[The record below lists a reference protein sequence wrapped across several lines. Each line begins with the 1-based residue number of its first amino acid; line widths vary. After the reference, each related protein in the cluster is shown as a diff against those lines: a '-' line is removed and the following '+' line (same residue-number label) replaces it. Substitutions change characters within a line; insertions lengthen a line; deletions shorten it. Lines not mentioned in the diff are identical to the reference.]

1 MKNLMD
7 EYIDFTS
14 KKIKKYIKI
23 ILRTK
28 YDEEIVQEFLKTY
41 INSRYYNINEENSRA
56 FYLKITDSLTRKQES
71 LKTKVEK
78 DKLEIVDATKQIFTY
93 MLFFDNVRK
102 VENFK
107 NINSIRE
114 VIVQLL
120 SYCEQT
126 LGLKAQESIEN
137 SLYNE
142 ITSDLLDKDIYLD
155 NFETDDFLLNFE
167 KTVEYENVYY
177 TKLDYNIKVPS
188 IYSDEAIDKVF
199 NSGTV
204 AENKLVVEY
213 ELLSVV
219 TIRDI
224 LSGDFKDKYIAEFN
238 NSLFK
243 KTQKLDSIFTI
254 LNNQALQD
262 KIYITIT
269 YRDWQKNNS
278 LITGYMKEGFN
289 FVVELDDYF
298 KDVSELAQLA
308 VVFKYV
314 IVPSNIQVYKEV
326 IKQKTKYTN
335 LLEK

>member
-14 KKIKKYIKI
+14 KKIKKYMKI
-23 ILRTK
+23 ILRSK
-28 YDEEIVQEFLKTY
+28 YDDEVVQEFLKTY
-41 INSRYYNINEENSRA
+41 INSRYYNINEESSRA
-56 FYLKITDSLTRKQES
+56 FYLKITDSLNRKQES
-71 LKTKVEK
+71 LKTKVDK
-78 DKLEIVDATKQIFTY
+78 DKLEIIEPVKQIFTY

-107 NINSIRE
+107 TIDSIRE
-114 VIVQLL
+114 VIVKLL
-120 SYCEQT
+120 EYCEQT
-126 LGLKAQESIEN
+126 LGLKAQESVEN

-188 IYSDEAIDKVF
+188 IYSDEAVDKVF

-224 LSGDFKDKYIAEFN
+224 LSGNFKDKYIAEFN

-243 KTQKLDSIFTI
+243 KTQKLDSIFAI
-254 LNNQALQD
+254 LDNQALQD

-269 YRDWQKNNS
+269 YRDLEKNRS
-278 LITGYMKEGFN
+278 LIQDYVRKGFN
-289 FVVELDDYF
+289 FAIELDDYF
-298 KDVSELAQLA
+298 KDVNELAQLIMYK
-308 VVFKYV
+308 FI
-314 IVPSNIQVYKEV
+314 IVPNNIKLYKEV

>member
-14 KKIKKYIKI
+14 KKIRKYMKI

-28 YDEEIVQEFLKTY
+28 YDEEVVQEFLKTY
-41 INSRYYNINEENSRA
+41 INSRYYNINDDNTRA
-56 FYLKITDSLTRKQES
+56 FYLKITDALNRKQEL
-71 LKTKVEK
+71 LKTKVDKEK
-78 DKLEIVDATKQIFTY
+78 LDIIEPVKQIFTY

-107 NINSIRE
+107 TIDSLRE
-114 VIVQLL
+114 VIKRVLE
-120 SYCEQT
+120 YCEQA
-126 LGLKAQESIEN
+126 LGLKAQESVEN

-142 ITSDLLDKDIYLD
+142 VTTDLLDKDIYLD

-167 KTVEYENVYY
+167 KTKEYENVYY
-177 TKLDYNIKVPS
+177 IKLDYNIKVPA

-224 LSGDFKDKYIAEFN
+224 LSGNFKDKYIAEFN

-243 KTQKLDSIFTI
+243 KMQKLDSMLAII
-254 LNNQALQD
+254 NNQALQD

-269 YRDWQKNNS
+269 YRDFQKNKQ
-278 LITGYMKEGFN
+278 LINDYMREGFN

-298 KDVSELAQLA
+298 KDTSELAQLS
-308 VVFKYV
+308 VVFKYIV
-314 IVPSNIQVYKEV
+314 VPSNIQVYKDV
-326 IKQKTKYTN
+326 IKQKQKYTN

>member
-14 KKIKKYIKI
+14 KKIKKYIKM
-23 ILRTK
+23 ILRSK
-28 YDEEIVQEFLKTY
+28 YDEEVVQEFLKTY
-41 INSRYYNINEENSRA
+41 INSRYYNINDENSRA
-56 FYLKITDSLTRKQES
+56 FYLKITDSLKRKQDT
-71 LKTKVEK
+71 LQTKIDK
-78 DKLEIVDATKQIFTY
+78 DKLDIVDATMRIFTY

-114 VIVQLL
+114 VITKLL

-126 LGLKAQESIEN
+126 LGLKNQESLEE

-142 ITSDLLDKDIYLD
+142 ITSDLLSKDIYLD

-167 KTVEYENVYY
+167 RTDEFENVYY
-177 TKLDYNIKVPS
+177 TKLDYNIKVPA
-188 IYSDEAIDKVF
+188 IYSDEAIDRVF
-199 NSGTV
+199 NTGTV
-204 AENKLVVEY
+204 GENKLVVEY

-224 LSGDFKDKYIAEFN
+224 LEGNFKDKYITEFN

-243 KTQKLDSIFTI
+243 KTQKLDSILAI
-254 LNNQALQD
+254 INNQALQD
-262 KIYITIT
+262 KIYLTIT
-269 YRDWQKNNS
+269 YRDLEKNRS
-278 LITGYMKEGFN
+278 LISDYMRQGFN
-289 FVVELDDYF
+289 FVIELDDYF
-298 KDVSELAQLA
+298 TDVEELGKLTL
-308 VVFKYV
+308 FKFI
-314 IVPSNIQVYKEV
+314 IVPNNIKLCKEV
-326 IKQKTKYTN
+326 LKRKTKYTN

>member
-14 KKIKKYIKI
+14 KKIKKYMKI

-28 YDEEIVQEFLKTY
+28 YDDEVVQEFLKTY
-41 INSRYYNINEENSRA
+41 INSRYYNINEDNSRA
-56 FYLKITDSLTRKQES
+56 FYLKITDALNRKQEL
-71 LKTKVEK
+71 LKTKVDKEK
-78 DKLEIVDATKQIFTY
+78 IDIVESVKQIFTY

-107 NINSIRE
+107 TFDSIRE
-114 VIVQLL
+114 VIKKLL
-120 SYCEQT
+120 EYCEQA
-126 LGLKAQESIEN
+126 LGLKAQESVEN

-142 ITSDLLDKDIYLD
+142 VNTDLLDKDIYLD
-155 NFETDDFLLNFE
+155 NFETDDFYLNFE
-167 KTVEYENVYY
+167 RTLENENVYY
-177 TKLDYNIKVPS
+177 TKLDYNIKVPM
-188 IYSDEAIDKVF
+188 IYSDDAIDKVF

-219 TIRDI
+219 SIRDI
-224 LSGDFKDKYIAEFN
+224 LSGNFKDKYIAEFN

-243 KTQKLDSIFTI
+243 KTQKLDSMMAII
-254 LNNQALQD
+254 DNQALQD

-278 LITGYMKEGFN
+278 LITGYMKDGFN

-298 KDVSELAQLA
+298 KDTSELAQLS
-308 VVFKYV
+308 VVFKHI
-314 IVPSNIQVYKEV
+314 IVPSNIQVYKDV
-326 IKQKTKYTN
+326 IKQKQKYTN

>member
-28 YDEEIVQEFLKTY
+28 YDDEIVQEFLKTY
-41 INSRYYNINEENSRA
+41 INSRYYNINEETSRA
-56 FYLKITDSLTRKQES
+56 FYLKITDSLTRKQEL
-71 LKTKVEK
+71 LKTKCEK
-78 DKLEIVDATKQIFTY
+78 DKLEIIDVTKQIFTY

-126 LGLKAQESIEN
+126 LGLKTQESIEN
-137 SLYNE
+137 TLYNE

-155 NFETDDFLLNFE
+155 NFETDDFVLNFE
-167 KTVEYENVYY
+167 RTLEFENVYY
-177 TKLDYNIKVPS
+177 TKLDYNIKLPM
-188 IYSDEAIDKVF
+188 IYSDEAIEKVF

-219 TIRDI
+219 SIRDI
-224 LSGDFKDKYIAEFN
+224 LSGNFKDKYIAEFN

-243 KTQKLDSIFTI
+243 KVQKLDSILAI
-254 LNNQALQD
+254 INNQALQD
-262 KIYITIT
+262 KIYINIT
-269 YRDWQKNNS
+269 YRDFEKNRS
-278 LITGYMKEGFN
+278 IILEYIRKGFN
-289 FVVELDDYF
+289 FTIELDDYVTDIDVLKKLIMF
-298 KDVSELAQLA
+298 K
-308 VVFKYV
+308 FI
-314 IVPSNIQVYKEV
+314 IVPNNIKLYKDV

>member
-23 ILRTK
+23 ILRSK
-28 YDEEIVQEFLKTY
+28 YDDEVVQEFLKTY
-41 INSRYYNINEENSRA
+41 INSRYYNINEESSRA
-56 FYLKITDSLTRKQES
+56 FYLKITDSLNRKQES
-71 LKTKVEK
+71 LKTKVDK
-78 DKLEIVDATKQIFTY
+78 DKLEIVEPVKQIFTY

-107 NINSIRE
+107 TIDSLRE
-114 VIVQLL
+114 VIVKLL
-120 SYCEQT
+120 EYCEQT
-126 LGLKAQESIEN
+126 LGIKAQESVEN

-167 KTVEYENVYY
+167 KTLEYENVYY
-177 TKLDYNIKVPS
+177 TKLDYNINVPS
-188 IYSDEAIDKVF
+188 IYSDEAIEKVF

-219 TIRDI
+219 SIRDI
-224 LSGDFKDKYIAEFN
+224 LSGNFKDKYIAEFN

-243 KTQKLDSIFTI
+243 KTQKLESILTI
-254 LNNQALQD
+254 LDNQALQD

-269 YRDWQKNNS
+269 YRDLEKSRS
-278 LITGYMKEGFN
+278 LIQDYVRKGFN
-289 FVVELDDYF
+289 FAIELDDYF
-298 KDVSELAQLA
+298 KDVNELAQLIMYK
-308 VVFKYV
+308 FI
-314 IVPSNIQVYKEV
+314 IVPNNIKLYKEV

>member
-7 EYIDFTS
+7 EYIDFTA
-14 KKIKKYIKI
+14 KKIKKYMKI

-28 YDEEIVQEFLKTY
+28 YDDEVVQEFLKTY
-41 INSRYYNINEENSRA
+41 INSRYYNINDDNSRA
-56 FYLKITDSLTRKQES
+56 FYLKITDELNRKQEL
-71 LKTKVEK
+71 LKNKVDKEK
-78 DKLEIVDATKQIFTY
+78 LDIVEPVKQIFTY

-107 NINSIRE
+107 TFDSIRE
-114 VIVQLL
+114 VIKKLL
-120 SYCEQT
+120 EYCEQA
-126 LGLKAQESIEN
+126 LGLKAQESVEN

-142 ITSDLLDKDIYLD
+142 VNTDLLDKDIYLD
-155 NFETDDFLLNFE
+155 NFETDDFYLNFE
-167 KTVEYENVYY
+167 RTLEYENVYY
-177 TKLDYNIKVPS
+177 TKLDYNIKVPM
-188 IYSDEAIDKVF
+188 IYSDDAIDKVF

-219 TIRDI
+219 SIRDI
-224 LSGDFKDKYIAEFN
+224 LSGNFKDKYIAEFN

-243 KTQKLDSIFTI
+243 KTQKLDSMMTI
-254 LNNQALQD
+254 IDNQALQD

-269 YRDWQKNNS
+269 YRDWQKNRAA
-278 LITGYMKEGFN
+278 ITDYMKDGFN

-298 KDVSELAQLA
+298 KDASELAQLS
-308 VVFKYV
+308 VVFKYI
-314 IVPSNIQVYKEV
+314 IVPSNIQIYKDV
-326 IKQKTKYTN
+326 IKQKQKYTN

>member
-14 KKIKKYIKI
+14 KKIKKYMKI
-23 ILRTK
+23 ILRSK
-28 YDEEIVQEFLKTY
+28 YDEEVVQEFLKTY
-41 INSRYYNINEENSRA
+41 INSRYYNINEESSRA
-56 FYLKITDSLTRKQES
+56 FYLKITDSLNRKQES
-71 LKTKVEK
+71 LKTKVDKE
-78 DKLEIVDATKQIFTY
+78 KLEILEPVKQIFTY

-102 VENFK
+102 IENFK
-107 NINSIRE
+107 TIDSIKE
-114 VIVQLL
+114 VIVKLL
-120 SYCEQT
+120 EYCEQS
-126 LGLKAQESIEN
+126 LGLKSQESIIN

-142 ITSDLLDKDIYLD
+142 VSSDLLDKDIYLD
-155 NFETDDFLLNFE
+155 NFETDDFILNFE
-167 KTVEYENVYY
+167 KTNEYENVYY

-188 IYSDEAIDKVF
+188 IYSDEAIEKVF

-224 LSGDFKDKYIAEFN
+224 LSGNFKDKYIAEFN

-243 KTQKLDSIFTI
+243 KTQKLDSILTI
-254 LNNQALQD
+254 LDNQALQD

-269 YRDWQKNNS
+269 YRDLMKNKE
-278 LITGYMKEGFN
+278 LIQGYVRDGFN
-289 FVVELDDYF
+289 FAIELDDYF
-298 KDVSELAQLA
+298 NDISELGQLMIYK
-308 VVFKYV
+308 FI
-314 IVPSNIQVYKEV
+314 IVPNNIKLYKDV

>member
-7 EYIDFTS
+7 EYIDFTA

-28 YDEEIVQEFLKTY
+28 YDDEVVQEFLKTY
-41 INSRYYNINEENSRA
+41 INSRYYNVNADNSRA
-56 FYLKITDSLTRKQES
+56 FYLKITDSLTRKQEI
-71 LKTKVEK
+71 LKNKVDKEK
-78 DKLEIVDATKQIFTY
+78 LDIIDPLKQIFTY

-107 NINSIRE
+107 NIGSIRE
-114 VIVQLL
+114 IIIQLL
-120 SYCEQT
+120 KYCEQT
-126 LGLKAQESIEN
+126 LGLKYQESVEN
-137 SLYNE
+137 ALYDE

-155 NFETDDFLLNFE
+155 NFETDDFLLSFE
-167 KTVEYENVYY
+167 KTLEYENVYY
-177 TKLDYNIKVPS
+177 TKLEHNFRVPAM
-188 IYSDEAIDKVF
+188 YSDEAIEKVF

-219 TIRDI
+219 AIRDI

-238 NSLFK
+238 NSLFS
-243 KTQKLDSIFTI
+243 KTQKLESVLTI
-254 LNNQALQD
+254 LDNQALQD

-269 YRDWQKNNS
+269 YRDFEKNKDTI
-278 LITGYMKEGFN
+278 LGYIKKGYN
-289 FVVELDDYF
+289 FALELDDYF
-298 KDVSELAQLA
+298 KDVDEIGRLIM
-308 VVFKYV
+308 FKFI
-314 IVPSNIQVYKEV
+314 IVPNNIKLHQEI
-326 IKQKTKYTN
+326 IKQKSKYTN